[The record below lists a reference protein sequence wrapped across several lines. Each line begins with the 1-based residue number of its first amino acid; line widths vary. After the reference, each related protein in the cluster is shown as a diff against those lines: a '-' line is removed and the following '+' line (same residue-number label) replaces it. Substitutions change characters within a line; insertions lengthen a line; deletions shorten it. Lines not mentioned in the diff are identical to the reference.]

1 MMGPALERN
10 AALKSDTAAQ
20 HLVNRPCPFC
30 DSESRRVI
38 ASLRAEDFTVRNNN
52 TYRAECFDVL
62 GISPDDTYPLATCS
76 QCGFYY
82 AAHLPSNA
90 FLEAVYERA
99 IDHSKTITETIAYRR
114 EVLEKLAS
122 VLGELDNRPRK
133 LLDFGCGYGHALRI
147 LNMRD
152 LECLGF
158 DVSTERLVRA
168 GLNAT
173 SDMEELRRNGPF
185 DVILCFDVLEHVPY
199 PKKTLELLAAISS
212 KDTLLAI
219 NVPDMCGSLS
229 PDAIQSAI
237 EGGGLERGI
246 NLWEHLNYFTPSNLH
261 TALRA
266 HGFVPYRNLG
276 RPQNLG
282 FRSEA
287 RGLRRV
293 RNAVAVGLR
302 ALRYREV
309 LGTAVICRRGYPRGS
324 A

>member
-1 MMGPALERN
+1 MGMQYP
-10 AALKSDTAAQ
+10 
-20 HLVNRPCPFC
+20 VNRPCPIC
-30 DSESRRVI
+30 DSEGGRVV

-52 TYRAECFDVL
+52 TYRPECFDLL
-62 GISPDDTYPLATCS
+62 GISPNDTYPLATCT

-82 AAHLPSNA
+82 AGHLSSNV
-90 FLEAVYERA
+90 FLETVYEKT
-99 IDHSKTITETIAYRR
+99 IDHSRTVTETISYRR
-114 EVLEKLAS
+114 GVLEKLAG
-122 VLGELDNRPRK
+122 VLGELDDKPRK

-152 LECLGF
+152 LDCLGF
-158 DVSTERLVRA
+158 DVSTERLLRA

-173 SDMEELRRNGPF
+173 NDAEQLRREGPF

-199 PKKTLELLAAISS
+199 PKKTLEFLAAISS

-229 PDAIQSAI
+229 PEAIQSAI
-237 EGGGLERGI
+237 ERGGLERAI

-261 TALRA
+261 TSLRA
-266 HGFVPYRNLG
+266 HGFVPYRSLG

-282 FRSEA
+282 FTSEA